1 MRTEVIRAATD
12 LGINVIESNIYKED
26 IEKSKEIFLSNVIC
40 GISWVGGYRKKRF
53 YNSVSKK
60 IIEKL
65 NQNLSSYR

>member
-1 MRTEVIRAATD
+1 MRTEVITAARD
-12 LGINVIESNIYKED
+12 LGINLQESNVYKED
-26 IEKSKEIFLSNVIC
+26 LENSREIFLSNVIS

-53 YNSVSKK
+53 YNSISKK